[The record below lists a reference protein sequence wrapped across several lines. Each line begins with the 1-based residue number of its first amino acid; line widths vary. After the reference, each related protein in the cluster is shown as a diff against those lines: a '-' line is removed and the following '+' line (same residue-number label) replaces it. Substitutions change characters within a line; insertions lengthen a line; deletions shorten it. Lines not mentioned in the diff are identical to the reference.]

1 MEGKIRFAV
10 SEEVLPD
17 ARVITVTGE
26 FDAASAE
33 EAEPVLMTAS
43 SDPDR
48 ALVID
53 LTGCTFLDSTA
64 IALIVGA
71 SRPLINGQIK
81 IAIAAARGS
90 EAVQILRL
98 AGIDRTIPVLPTAE
112 LALVS
117 ALEIE

>member
-1 MEGKIRFAV
+1 MEGRLRFSV
-10 SEEVLPD
+10 SEDVLPA
-17 ARVITVTGE
+17 ARVVTIEGE
-26 FDAASAE
+26 FDAASAN
-33 EAEPVLMTAS
+33 EARAILNAAS

-53 LTGCTFLDSTA
+53 LTGCTFLDSIA
-64 IALIVGA
+64 ISLIVGA

-81 IAIAAARGS
+81 IAIAASYGS
-90 EAVQILRL
+90 ESLQILRL

-112 LALVS
+112 LALAS